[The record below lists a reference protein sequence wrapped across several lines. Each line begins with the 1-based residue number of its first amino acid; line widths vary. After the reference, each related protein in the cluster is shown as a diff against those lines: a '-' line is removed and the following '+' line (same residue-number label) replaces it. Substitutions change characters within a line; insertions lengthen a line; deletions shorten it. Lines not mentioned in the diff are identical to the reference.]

1 MHICM
6 YMYIYIYICAY
17 AYTCFH
23 IFIYILFYYILLY
36 YIVLYYIKWYYII
49 LYYIIYHIISYYIIL
64 YHIIVNCI
72 ILYTH
77 KHRHIHMGY
86 SHHPKATPFQLPNVP
101 VPPPFASSD
110 WTTSS
115 PNVGPQRVSL
125 AARRAELATGRSC
138 GVFVGPSEAF

>member
-1 MHICM
+1 
-6 YMYIYIYICAY
+6 
-17 AYTCFH
+17 
-23 IFIYILFYYILLY
+23 
-36 YIVLYYIKWYYII
+36 
-49 LYYIIYHIISYYIIL
+49 
-64 YHIIVNCI
+64 
-72 ILYTH
+72 
-77 KHRHIHMGY
+77 MGY

-138 GVFVGPSEAF
+138 GVFLGPQKPFKMLFLFSKTVLVLQGLNGRCM